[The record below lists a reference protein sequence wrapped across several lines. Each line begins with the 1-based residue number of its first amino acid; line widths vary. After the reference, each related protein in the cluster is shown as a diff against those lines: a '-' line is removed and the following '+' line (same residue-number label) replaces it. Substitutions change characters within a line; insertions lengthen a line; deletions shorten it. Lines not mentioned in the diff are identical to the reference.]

1 MANFSVENIMKENLK
16 GLDEDLLL
24 YITSVVEEMT
34 IDERKNQ
41 KALNEIISPF
51 LIDSG
56 LLDEDGAEIVSKKIA
71 VAFGG
76 SGRSTVS
83 VVVNEEQPAL
93 LNKAIRISEQAG
105 LNVPK
110 VATYGGVITSEDD
123 TKVSISNVAMDI
135 STMPTTQKQLRKM
148 RRENEQLQRM
158 LRLEAA
164 EEELRRK
171 EFLEARMNAIKV
183 ARTAGRSQTSV
194 GVNIDRFSLPH
205 PSGTGQILEDA
216 SLLLVAGRR
225 YGLIGL
231 NGAGKSTLMRAV
243 AGYKLEG
250 LGHLRILLVDQ
261 HVEGDAE
268 TPLQW
273 LLRADVERT
282 SLLEEEALLSSH
294 LHGTAL
300 DRLPKALEGVNL
312 EAALSECYERMDLIG
327 VSSAET
333 RAKKILEG
341 LGFSEA
347 MMTRPSDQLSGGWA
361 MRAALG
367 AAIFVNP
374 HLLLLDEPT
383 NHLDLHALVWLEHW
397 LVDKFQ
403 GIALVVS
410 HDSCFLDSVCTDI
423 LELRSTLAGQA
434 KGQLTAY
441 SGDYATYLVTLSDRK
456 KTLQRAKAAQEI
468 AKDKLKEFIA
478 RDGKKYDSPAHQ
490 AQRKMKIKQ
499 LEKMA
504 EIEEVEED
512 ADLTITLPEP
522 NGVFAENE
530 KLISVMSASFAYEA
544 QDPLFVDVDFA
555 VNSHARLA
563 ILGKNGC
570 GKTSLL
576 NIVMGETS
584 PTQGA
589 VTRHPG
595 CRVMMLEQ
603 HHYKGEQLDP
613 FLSALEHI
621 RRLPQDESTAVGV
634 LDPGTRQEESTI
646 RSYLANFGMA
656 GGRAMIPVRLLSGGQ
671 RMRVALAVALFRK
684 PDVLILDEP
693 TNHMDSTTVK
703 ALCDALD
710 TYQGSIIA
718 VSHDEAFINR
728 VIAGND
734 RPPPYEGETV
744 RCPPVAGELWVMSKR
759 RLMRFE
765 GSFRDYK
772 KMIHKKVMS
781 DIE

>member
-1 MANFSVENIMKENLK
+1 MSSFSIEDIMKENLK
-16 GLDEDLLL
+16 GLDEDLLQ
-24 YITSVVEEMT
+24 YITLVVEEMSV
-34 IDERKNQ
+34 DERKSQ
-41 KALNEIISPF
+41 KALNEVISPF

-56 LLDEDGAEIVSKKIA
+56 LLDEDGSENCCKKIA

-76 SGRSTVS
+76 SGRNTALP
-83 VVVNEEQPAL
+83 VVDNEQPAL
-93 LNKAIRISEQAG
+93 LNKAVRIMDQAG
-105 LNVPK
+105 LNLPK

-123 TKVSISNVAMDI
+123 NKVSVSNISMDI
-135 STMPTTQKQLRKM
+135 STLPTTQKQLRKI
-148 RRENEQLQRM
+148 RRENEQLQRI

-164 EEELRRK
+164 AEAQRRNEL
-171 EFLEARMNAIKV
+171 LDARMNAIKV

-194 GVNIDRFSLPH
+194 GVNIDGFSLPH
-205 PSGTGQILEDA
+205 PSGTGHILEDA

-231 NGAGKSTLMRAV
+231 NGAGKSTLMRAI

-261 HVEGDAE
+261 HVEGDGDS
-268 TPLQW
+268 PLQW

-282 SLLEEEALLSSH
+282 SLLEEEALLTSH
-294 LHGTAL
+294 LHATAGEP
-300 DRLPKALEGVNL
+300 LPKSLEGVNL
-312 EAALSECYERMDLIG
+312 EVALSECYERMDLIG
-327 VSSAET
+327 VASAEN

-341 LGFSEA
+341 LGFTEP

-397 LVDKFQ
+397 LTDKFQ

-410 HDSCFLDSVCTDI
+410 HDSCFLDSVCSDI
-423 LELRSTLAGQA
+423 LELRSTLAGQS

-456 KTLQRAKAAQEI
+456 KTLQRAKAAQEM
-468 AKDKLKEFIA
+468 AKDKLKEFIS

-499 LEKMA
+499 LEKMS

-512 ADLTITLPEP
+512 AELTITLPEP
-522 NGVFAENE
+522 NGVFADNE
-530 KLISVMSASFAYEA
+530 KLISVMSASFAYEG
-544 QDPLFVDVDFA
+544 QEPLFGDVDFA

-563 ILGKNGC
+563 VLGKNGC

-576 NIVMGETS
+576 NIVMGEAL
-584 PTQGA
+584 PTKGS

-621 RRLPQDESTAVGV
+621 RRLPQDETTAVGI
-634 LDPGTRQEESTI
+634 LDPGSRQEESTI
-646 RSYLANFGMA
+646 RSYLANFGMS

-734 RPPPYEGETV
+734 RPPEDGESG
-744 RCPPVAGELWVMSKR
+744 RRPPIAGELWVMSRKK
-759 RLMRFE
+759 LQRFE
-765 GSFRDYK
+765 GSFREYK
-772 KMIHKKVMS
+772 KMIHKKVMMGV
-781 DIE
+781 E